1 MDRPESEVFRLVKS
15 IAIALTIRIPIAIA
29 IGSLYAWSMVNHH
42 LRWSSYATVTSC
54 VGGVLLT
61 PVDDD
66 ERRLPAAAAMHTSV
80 ITITD

>member
-1 MDRPESEVFRLVKS
+1 ML
-15 IAIALTIRIPIAIA
+15 
-29 IGSLYAWSMVNHH
+29 WSMHGQGNHH
-42 LRWSSYATVTSC
+42 LRCTLMVFVRDRDV